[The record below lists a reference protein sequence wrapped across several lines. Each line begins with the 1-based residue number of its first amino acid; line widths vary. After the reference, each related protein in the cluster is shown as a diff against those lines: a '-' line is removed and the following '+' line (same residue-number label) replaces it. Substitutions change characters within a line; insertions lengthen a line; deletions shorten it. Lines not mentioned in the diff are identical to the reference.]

1 VEAQKTLI
9 ELDHPLIEREIFLL
23 LLIRRTKVEHHYVGN
38 RHLVKVVDRIL
49 DHILVVLLRQ
59 GVYCQEI
66 RERVILE
73 QERYILKGNIHLPHK
88 LGEQQQQRP
97 PDPRILE
104 GETV

>member
-1 VEAQKTLI
+1 
-9 ELDHPLIEREIFLL
+9 
-23 LLIRRTKVEHHYVGN
+23 
-38 RHLVKVVDRIL
+38 
-49 DHILVVLLRQ
+49 
-59 GVYCQEI
+59 
-66 RERVILE
+66 VILE